1 MLYAKASTQSIA
13 IVILVVLTGA
23 WLVYLLW
30 NVRKA
35 ARPEIGSE
43 IELAPNRKEYLDDEQ
58 LEGRRLEKF
67 QLIGLGM
74 LAISAVGL
82 PLYWLHEP
90 ARQAG
95 AVEDFD
101 ETFAR
106 WGSRDFATTADGGF
120 NCAGCHGGMKAQG
133 GVAAYTITDPRTG
146 EVQAVNWTAP
156 ALNTVLYRFSVDEVT
171 YILTYG
177 RPFSPMSAWGIAGG
191 GPMNDQQISDII
203 AYIQSIQIP
212 MEGCDSSAGPI
223 CEGGNLP
230 KGDAA
235 NPAVNTQAAIQAA
248 AEATVQSG
256 QYKTLGEALFNL
268 DLNGGAYSCAR
279 CHTKGWSYGDPQQSG
294 GGAMGPNLT
303 NGDTVRQFPNQED
316 HVTFVETGSE
326 DGKKYG
332 QQGQGTGRMPAFGQ
346 MLTARADRGHR
357 RVRAEPLMSGAM
369 TLAVTWSPFLR
380 GIIVVAI
387 AVAVLVRQHLP
398 AAAHQPWRPPRFP
411 RGDGRPL
418 RLDGADGR
426 RVGDLRDRAQG
437 RRPDVEAGRGHQP
450 TRGPRHQP
458 HHRRR
463 RVPAVDRG
471 AGGQQLAP
479 AGRRRPR
486 AGPGGGGVGRHPA

>member
-1 MLYAKASTQSIA
+1 VLYAKASTQSIA

-30 NVRKA
+30 NVRKG

-95 AVEDFD
+95 AVDDFD
-101 ETFAR
+101 ETFAT

-146 EVQAVNWTAP
+146 EVRAVNWTAP

-203 AYIQSIQIP
+203 AYLTSIQIP

-223 CEGGNLP
+223 CEGGHLP
-230 KGDAA
+230 TGDAA

-248 AEATVQSG
+248 AEAAVQSG

-303 NGDTVRQFPNQED
+303 NGDTVRQFPNQDD
-316 HVTFVETGSE
+316 HVTFIETGSE

-332 QQGQGTGRMPAFGQ
+332 QQGQGSGRMPAFGQ
-346 MLTARADRGHR
+346 MLTTEQIQA
-357 RVRAEPLMSGAM
+357 
-369 TLAVTWSPFLR
+369 
-380 GIIVVAI
+380 IVEYERS
-387 AVAVLVRQHLP
+387 L
-398 AAAHQPWRPPRFP
+398 
-411 RGDGRPL
+411 
-418 RLDGADGR
+418 
-426 RVGDLRDRAQG
+426 
-437 RRPDVEAGRGHQP
+437 
-450 TRGPRHQP
+450 
-458 HHRRR
+458 
-463 RVPAVDRG
+463 
-471 AGGQQLAP
+471 
-479 AGRRRPR
+479 
-486 AGPGGGGVGRHPA
+486 